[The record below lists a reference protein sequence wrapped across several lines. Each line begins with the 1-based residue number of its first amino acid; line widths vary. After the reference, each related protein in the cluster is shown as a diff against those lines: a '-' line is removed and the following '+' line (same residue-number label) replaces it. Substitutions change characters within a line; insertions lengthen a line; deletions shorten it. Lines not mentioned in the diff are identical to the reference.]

1 MITQIYSATIVVSDQ
16 DKALDF
22 YVGVLG
28 WEKSMDVPMGPNMR
42 FVTVIPKGAATHLA
56 LALPGWYKKK
66 PSLEVGIETGISV
79 VCPDIDATYAEL
91 TKRGVR
97 FKGAPEMMPWGKKGT
112 WFFDQDNNEFFI
124 VES

>member
-1 MITQIYSATIVVSDQ
+1 M
-16 DKALDF
+16 
-22 YVGVLG
+22 
-28 WEKSMDVPMGPNMR
+28 
-42 FVTVIPKGAATHLA
+42 
-56 LALPGWYKKK
+56 
-66 PSLEVGIETGISV
+66 
-79 VCPDIDATYAEL
+79 DATYAEL